1 MSNQYYTPDPTP
13 PGHPTVTIQHYE
25 YDHPY
30 PYPYTTPPQPIPQFT
45 FGDIHDSPQ
54 VPTPMN
60 MNGYYPNNIQFHES
74 SVFPVPPPV
83 QQPKEIEPEAPTT
96 QSKRHHYSK
105 EQTEYLLVRFAENTH
120 PSKER
125 KLEISQ
131 AIGVTFQ
138 QVSTWFTNRSVL
150 FICSCVKILRAD
162 LQESDS
168 QGGSCCCRCRCR
180 RCWPFYLCIYFID
193 HTFETGFRLDIEAI
207 IHSPAETYNLHIS
220 RSNPNAPPSIQYLGR
235 YPSPEISSPNQYQP
249 QRLTHVFHSI
259 RRNACC
265 IYISDTLP
273 YTIYSAF
280 SHASRE
286 FPGNRTIIRICTSR
300 IQRSEAPIHR

>member
-1 MSNQYYTPDPTP
+1 MNTMSNQYCTPGPTP

-60 MNGYYPNNIQFHES
+60 MNGYYPSNIQFHES

-138 QVSTWFTNRSVL
+138 QVSTWFTNRLVFFTCPFL
-150 FICSCVKILRAD
+150 KI
-162 LQESDS
+162 SW
-168 QGGSCCCRCRCR
+168 G
-180 RCWPFYLCIYFID
+180 
-193 HTFETGFRLDIEAI
+193 
-207 IHSPAETYNLHIS
+207 
-220 RSNPNAPPSIQYLGR
+220 
-235 YPSPEISSPNQYQP
+235 
-249 QRLTHVFHSI
+249 
-259 RRNACC
+259 
-265 IYISDTLP
+265 
-273 YTIYSAF
+273 
-280 SHASRE
+280 
-286 FPGNRTIIRICTSR
+286 
-300 IQRSEAPIHR
+300 